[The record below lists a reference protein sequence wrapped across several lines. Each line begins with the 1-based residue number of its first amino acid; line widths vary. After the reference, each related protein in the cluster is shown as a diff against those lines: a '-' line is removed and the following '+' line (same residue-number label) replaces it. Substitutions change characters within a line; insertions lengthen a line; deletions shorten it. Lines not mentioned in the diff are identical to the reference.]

1 MDPLIL
7 QGVQLMAVGMG
18 TVFSF
23 LTILIFATV
32 LMSRS
37 IARFAP
43 APLPEKGG
51 ASDQS
56 LDTRH
61 VAAITAAISKF
72 EKDHSNK

>member
-43 APLPEKGG
+43 APEKGG

-72 EKDHSNK
+72 EKDYSNK